1 MCVAEWLGA
10 ARQIFYPSQICEGAL
25 QHYCLLT
32 VAGLLY
38 SLHISQYL
46 VFTPKSQLLNSSFQK
61 IVGSFSLQEGWRCE
75 QMYAKSQKSVINPE
89 KQSEKALSSWHV
101 MGISTNAWRSVT
113 WKLWGSGRGVWYF
126 ILCIS
131 LFHHLPTKTLAV
143 LDSPCN
149 DVTIKQMIAMW
160 LQAVLGIL
168 GKAGYK
174 EHARRKRHLLL
185 LLQCSLCWLW
195 GEEQDLVWSF
205 EQVNNW
211 DLLSFIG
218 RLSWSRRKN
227 NP

>member
-1 MCVAEWLGA
+1 MWANVCQVSKICNKSRKTKWKGFQFLACDGNLCKCLEVSHVKTLGLWKRCVMC
-10 ARQIFYPSQICEGAL
+10 
-25 QHYCLLT
+25 T
-32 VAGLLY
+32 LY
-38 SLHISQYL
+38 
-46 VFTPKSQLLNSSFQK
+46 T
-61 IVGSFSLQEGWRCE
+61 
-75 QMYAKSQKSVINPE
+75 
-89 KQSEKALSSWHV
+89 
-101 MGISTNAWRSVT
+101 
-113 WKLWGSGRGVWYF
+113 F

-149 DVTIKQMIAMW
+149 DVTIKQMIAIW
-160 LQAVLGIL
+160 LQAMLGIL
-168 GKAGYK
+168 GKTGYK

-185 LLQCSLCWLW
+185 LLQCSLFWLW